1 MIVYPDYVDSVAI
14 NVYESNL
21 LPDITAKAPENSK
34 QELDRHGVFFDS
46 SMWNEQISIKD
57 VMGRLIFDERMAH
70 IWPALIKRVN
80 DFRVPAAFYFSLC
93 SEVADIFAGPDDWS
107 LLTPNEKTE
116 KLERISKLAFT
127 LSSEIA
133 NTPLDSS
140 IMGYVNQEFYF
151 NYFKSKSDE
160 EKNKK
165 IDYALEIFCQLED
178 KHYKNKENLDVN
190 GVVDVWSVA
199 GVAGPSVSSLLQ
211 DVYIRA
217 KEIKYDSVLKR
228 KNKIKRAYFIRR
240 LTEFFK
246 KHFGSP
252 LYNITAAISSVFL
265 DEEITI
271 EEVRSTIR

>member
-14 NVYESNL
+14 NIYESNL
-21 LPDITAKAPENSK
+21 LPDIKAKAPEKSK
-34 QELDRHGVFFDS
+34 QELDDHGVFFDS

-70 IWPALIKRVN
+70 IWPAITKRGN
-80 DFRVPAAFYFSLC
+80 DFRVPTAFYFSLC
-93 SEVADIFAGPDDWS
+93 SEIAEIFSGPDDWS

-116 KLERISKLAFT
+116 KLERITKLALA

-140 IMGYVNQEFYF
+140 VMGYVNQEFYF

-160 EKNKK
+160 EKNRK
-165 IDYALEIFCQLED
+165 IDYALDIFCQLED
-178 KHYKNKENLDVN
+178 KHYKSKENLDVN

-211 DVYIRA
+211 DVYIKA
-217 KEIKYDSVLKR
+217 KEVKYDSVLKR

-240 LTEFFK
+240 LTAFFQ
-246 KHFGSP
+246 KHFGSQ

-265 DEEITI
+265 EEEITI